1 MAAEDLATTAQIKRL
16 YAVIYATHNDP
27 KEWKKEKNV
36 SSFERLSRAQVS
48 EYIEELEEVESEL
61 KGRNHRELSEGTQRQ
76 VTGSATVVD
85 GDAKDEVDRAF
96 EGQTE
101 IDEVAEALRYCVQ
114 SARAIVEDELAQ
126 NGGLT
131 ESTRA
136 TLIEKFSVT
145 LLRSVRR

>member
-1 MAAEDLATTAQIKRL
+1 MATEDLATTAQIKRL

-61 KGRNHRELSEGTQRQ
+61 KGRNHRELTEGTQRR

-96 EGQTE
+96 EQQTE
-101 IDEVAEALRYCVQ
+101 IDEVAETLRYCVQ

>member
-16 YAVIYATHNDP
+16 YAVIYATNNDP

-36 SSFERLSRAQVS
+36 SSFERLSRAQIS

-61 KGRNHRELSEGTQRQ
+61 KGRNHRELSEGTQRR
-76 VTGSATVVD
+76 VTGAQVVD

-96 EGQTE
+96 EEQTE

-114 SARAIVEDELAQ
+114 SARSIVEDELSQ

-145 LLRSVRR
+145 LLRSVRQ